1 MHNDSSDNLLANEV
15 SVYPV
20 STSSFFPCCPKPK
33 LPNSKQSTQNIPDLH
48 LKQTSLA
55 VLLDV
60 YVDGEMSVDISHLIL
75 EAFRDTNDQVV
86 DEGSDCAEGGDI
98 LSGTVVQLNLDDIF
112 LGMREVDRQVVE
124 VLGELACTFPS
135 EFPLASISSPFVAY
149 LVVLRR

>member
-1 MHNDSSDNLLANEV
+1 
-15 SVYPV
+15 
-20 STSSFFPCCPKPK
+20 
-33 LPNSKQSTQNIPDLH
+33 
-48 LKQTSLA
+48 
-55 VLLDV
+55 
-60 YVDGEMSVDISHLIL
+60 MSVDISHLIL